1 MIQQKKISP
10 NPLQKLLNNIQLR
23 GLKNTIH
30 KIIKKIKIR
39 IHSPGNLIKPTIKQR
54 NKYIA
59 IRKKILFKRG
69 NISARKMEMA
79 NGFSNGKIDPMK
91 GFMLKTDHEGRYDE
105 LRESLI
111 DQFKLEDF
119 DVKDYDKKEISDISG
134 KGTPIIPVTNDHIN
148 QNDLL
153 LNFLTDKKIIGTIA
167 EYLGAMP
174 WLYSADIWVSHTQEE
189 ASNSSQN
196 FHMDWE
202 DQRIIK
208 LFFYLDDITD
218 DHAPFC
224 LLSSSDSKK
233 VLEFYKSKYESNIVS
248 QRLSDEEVY
257 EVVNKTDL
265 IKLTGPKNSIGLV
278 DTCNVLHFGSRPS
291 KYPRKLMACMYA
303 SPFSIQN
310 YIFQKTRFSS
320 GVITDGIK
328 DPWSWVIKH

>member
-1 MIQQKKISP
+1 MIHQKKILP
-10 NPLQKLLNNIQLR
+10 NVIQRLFENIK
-23 GLKNTIH
+23 KNGFIDSYL
-30 KIIKKIKIR
+30 KIINKIKIR

-59 IRKKILFKRG
+59 IRKKILFKRR

-91 GFMLKTDHEGRYDE
+91 GFMLKTDHEGKYDE

-111 DQFKLEDF
+111 DQFKLKDF
-119 DVKDYDKKEISDISG
+119 NVKDYDKKEISDISG

-248 QRLSDEEVY
+248 QRLSDQEVY
-257 EVVNKTDL
+257 KVIERENL
-265 IKLTGPKNSIGLV
+265 IKLTAPKNSIGFV
-278 DTCNVLHFGSRPS
+278 DTCNVLHYGSRPS
-291 KYPRKLMACMYA
+291 KYPRKMMACMYA

-320 GVITDGIK
+320 GVKTDRISE
-328 DPWSWVIKH
+328 PWSWVLRH